1 MSVSAIYFDKYLMTY
16 YEFRPVIEFV
26 FSDRLHFRTKPWLL
40 TSLNFFDV
48 INNEYQRINF

>member
-1 MSVSAIYFDKYLMTY
+1 MSFSAIYFDKYFKVY
-16 YEFRPVIEFV
+16 YEFKPVFEFV
-26 FSDRLHFRTKPWLL
+26 FSDRLLFRTKPWLL